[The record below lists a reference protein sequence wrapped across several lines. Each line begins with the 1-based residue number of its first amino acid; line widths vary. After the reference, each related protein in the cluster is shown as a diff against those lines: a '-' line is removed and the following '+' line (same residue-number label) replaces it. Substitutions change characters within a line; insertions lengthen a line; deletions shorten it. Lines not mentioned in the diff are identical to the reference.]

1 MSNCVCCYS
10 PINAHS
16 SDNSSIPQHGDVSI
30 CAYCG
35 HISVFD
41 EKLKLTTAPQSVIDS
56 IDPQYLEIAQRLST
70 KFTSTQTK
78 RKYEH

>member
-1 MSNCVCCYS
+1 MSNCASCYS

-16 SDNSSIPQHGDVSI
+16 SDSSSIPQCGDVSI

-70 KFTSTQTK
+70 KFASTQVKTK
-78 RKYEH
+78 I